1 MHYFHARVGQVR
13 FSKKRTGTHYAELV
27 FLFLVGY
34 VGHAEH
40 CGTFGA
46 RKIDALF
53 SYSGGPEVVLKKT
66 R

>member
-1 MHYFHARVGQVR
+1 VR
-13 FSKKRTGTHYAELV
+13 FSKKRTGTDYAELV